1 MKKVIKVEDKYIGEG
16 YPVFIV
22 AEVGQNHNGDI
33 NIAKKLIDIAAEPI
47 IDHFG
52 GEKLRG
58 VDAVKFAKRNIS
70 SDLTMELYNK
80 PYNGPNSFG
89 KTYGKHREYLELSE
103 EDHFLLAEYA
113 KNKGLIYFSSVCD
126 QVSVDLMQK
135 IGVPLYKVASRDV
148 TNIPLL
154 EYIAQKGKPIIMS
167 TGMSDMDEIE
177 MAVNTIKKYNDQLI
191 LLQCTSEYPA
201 QYRNVHLRVMQFLR
215 EKFDVPV
222 GFSGHTIGVAIAIA
236 AVAMGAVV
244 IEKHITI
251 DRKMKGSDH
260 AGALGPDGLWRVVRN
275 IRNTELALGKRDK
288 QLLEAELPGRRK
300 LGRSLVSKIPI
311 PEGTVV
317 TEDMLVVK
325 SPGSEIKWADRHLI
339 INKKAKH
346 DIDKD
351 VTLKLEDF
359 K

>member
-1 MKKVIKVEDKYIGEG
+1 
-16 YPVFIV
+16 
-22 AEVGQNHNGDI
+22 
-33 NIAKKLIDIAAEPI
+33 
-47 IDHFG
+47 
-52 GEKLRG
+52 
-58 VDAVKFAKRNIS
+58 
-70 SDLTMELYNK
+70 
-80 PYNGPNSFG
+80 
-89 KTYGKHREYLELSE
+89 
-103 EDHFLLAEYA
+103 
-113 KNKGLIYFSSVCD
+113 
-126 QVSVDLMQK
+126 
-135 IGVPLYKVASRDV
+135 
-148 TNIPLL
+148 
-154 EYIAQKGKPIIMS
+154 MS
-167 TGMSDMDEIE
+167 GMSEMDEVE

-201 QYRNVHLRVMQFLR
+201 QYRNVNLRVMQSLR

-236 AVAMGAVV
+236 AVVMGAVV

-275 IRNTELALGKRDK
+275 IRNTELALGKKDK

-300 LGRSLVSKIPI
+300 LVRSLVSKIPI

-325 SPGSEIKWADRHLI
+325 SPGSGIKWADRHLI

-346 DIDKD
+346 NIDED
-351 VTLKLEDF
+351 VTLKIEDF
-359 K
+359 E